1 MLAAALQLILCVFVC
16 TRMHACV
23 HGCGCGGGFFILW
36 ERRGLQD
43 RKTMRGEGG
52 EWVRDGDKDCER
64 EHTRDAERRGGSLLL
79 TVSLSL
85 PQITAISGKVRS

>member
-1 MLAAALQLILCVFVC
+1 MLAAARQLILCVFVC
-16 TRMHACV
+16 TRVHACV
-23 HGCGCGGGFFILW
+23 HGCVCGGGFLFSGRG
-36 ERRGLQD
+36 EDCRTGKRRG
-43 RKTMRGEGG
+43 GG
-52 EWVRDGDKDCER
+52 WVRDGDKDCER